1 MGEGDE
7 MSDTNQSEYRFAQ
20 DVALTAPKPGFH
32 LATISFQVRDEVT
45 ILWVIEGPRNDE
57 IGIVGNRTNF
67 ERTYVLRFSLR
78 GSLIETVNGMY
89 PLPYQR
95 TMVFNFYQPD
105 GQRPSPIGVDTATTV
120 FSSLRAAGRPDPDS
134 AAVTYSLSG
143 RPLAYAHQNQVM
155 AAITGY
161 QRGWAHDQ
169 VVVAGACALY
179 VISTPDAIGSAVT
192 LTLEQVTGGLPA
204 VITGN
209 VGFGDSIMLTS

>member
-1 MGEGDE
+1 
-7 MSDTNQSEYRFAQ
+7 MSDTNQTEYRFAQ

-32 LATISFQVRDEVT
+32 LATISFQVKNEVT
-45 ILWVIEGPRNDE
+45 ILWVIEGPQNDA
-57 IGIVGNRTNF
+57 IGMVGNRTDF
-67 ERTYVLRFSLR
+67 ERTHLLRFSLK

-95 TMVFNFYQPD
+95 TMVFNFYQSD
-105 GQRPSPIGVDTATTV
+105 GQRPSPIGVERATTV

-134 AAVTYSLSG
+134 AAVTYSLSDG
-143 RPLAYAHQNQVM
+143 PLEYAEQDQVM

-179 VISTPDAIGSAVT
+179 VISTPGAIGSDVG
-192 LTLEQVTGGLPA
+192 LTLEQDTGGLPA
-204 VITGN
+204 LITGN
-209 VGFGDSIMLTS
+209 VGFRDTIMPTS

>member
-1 MGEGDE
+1 

-45 ILWVIEGPRNDE
+45 ILWVIEGPQNDE
-57 IGIVGNRTNF
+57 IGMVGNRTNF
-67 ERTYVLRFSLR
+67 ERTYLLRFSLK

-95 TMVFNFYQPD
+95 TMVFNFYRPD
-105 GQRPSPIGVDTATTV
+105 GKGASPIGVGKATTV

-134 AAVTYSLSG
+134 AAVTYSQLSG
-143 RPLAYAHQNQVM
+143 GPLDYAPQDQVM

-179 VISTPDAIGSAVT
+179 VISTPDAIGRDVT
-192 LTLEQVTGGLPA
+192 LTLEQDTGGLPA

-209 VGFGDSIMLTS
+209 VGFRDTIMPTS